1 MGHLLGDPETSQ
13 QCGLQLRTEPLWSRF
28 RASSDFLVFRF
39 PLPWPTLGH
48 PWGILGVRTL
58 GLLLPF
64 GILGPHCVKCRS
76 DLLTWVLVF
85 AVHSLRPSDIKFV
98 AAIGNVSIAR
108 RWRWEVGFGTEDSLN
123 ELLVTRK
130 IVSLGE
136 REHSLNWKNP
146 KI

>member
-1 MGHLLGDPETSQ
+1 MTS
-13 QCGLQLRTEPLWSRF
+13 W
-28 RASSDFLVFRF
+28 SSDS
-39 PLPWPTLGH
+39 PSHGQ
-48 PWGILGVRTL
+48 PWGILGVRAL

-64 GILGPHCVKCRS
+64 GILDLHCAKCRS

-108 RWRWEVGFGTEDSLN
+108 RWKWEVGFGTEDSLN

-130 IVSLGE
+130 NISLGE
-136 REHSLNWKNP
+136 REYSLNWKNP